1 MSLLYGNIFWNQKQ
15 NPDDYSPILQ
25 TATHSPM
32 VELPLQ
38 NAIFFAEKDAAFRQ
52 YPITVLLD
60 GWLYNKSEVLKRLQ
74 RADCT
79 DAQCAYHAWQAWGMD
94 SVKFLDGSFTLCVWD
109 EKKQTV
115 HLACDRTGSK
125 TLYYYHTPKGIAF
138 CNQMQFLRHTPGFA
152 AQMDEAQL
160 MHLFGFSPALLP
172 GQTVLKNVF
181 ALRNAQIVTVQQNLL
196 EKEQYWQ
203 LKYTGIT
210 NVINDVAADVRY
222 LLKKNVERA
231 VGAFENV
238 QFFLSGG
245 IDSTALAALGKQKLG
260 GVSTWSVEYDG
271 NDEYFTGGDYQPEPD
286 ADYVCLASAHLK
298 SAHTQIVLQHE
309 ELEEYL
315 FEAMLQRGF
324 PGMADVD
331 SSLLCFTKQI
341 PARNLIGGECADE
354 LFGGYPWFYREIDNT
369 YLPWGGSMDLRQ
381 SVMHPQLRNKLP
393 LGAYVT
399 AQIEQLASETP
410 QNTELNERDN
420 TLQQLY
426 YLCLQLFMP
435 VLVTRNNTMP
445 QYSGTN
451 VLSPFCDAS
460 LMNYAFNIPWEMK
473 FLYGR
478 EKGILRKA
486 VSDLVPTQI
495 LTRKKSP
502 FPKTYHPQFTAQ
514 MQRHLQHILQ
524 NKNSL
529 LHDVCDAD
537 VLAALAQN
545 PAAVTRPWFGQL
557 MTGPQLMGYFIQLH
571 GWLHAFNVNLA

>member
-1 MSLLYGNIFWNQKQ
+1 
-15 NPDDYSPILQ
+15 
-25 TATHSPM
+25 
-32 VELPLQ
+32 
-38 NAIFFAEKDAAFRQ
+38 
-52 YPITVLLD
+52 
-60 GWLYNKSEVLKRLQ
+60 
-74 RADCT
+74 
-79 DAQCAYHAWQAWGMD
+79 
-94 SVKFLDGSFTLCVWD
+94 
-109 EKKQTV
+109 
-115 HLACDRTGSK
+115 
-125 TLYYYHTPKGIAF
+125 
-138 CNQMQFLRHTPGFA
+138 
-152 AQMDEAQL
+152 
-160 MHLFGFSPALLP
+160 
-172 GQTVLKNVF
+172 
-181 ALRNAQIVTVQQNLL
+181 
-196 EKEQYWQ
+196 
-203 LKYTGIT
+203 
-210 NVINDVAADVRY
+210 
-222 LLKKNVERA
+222 
-231 VGAFENV
+231 
-238 QFFLSGG
+238 
-245 IDSTALAALGKQKLG
+245 
-260 GVSTWSVEYDG
+260 
-271 NDEYFTGGDYQPEPD
+271 
-286 ADYVCLASAHLK
+286 
-298 SAHTQIVLQHE
+298 
-309 ELEEYL
+309 
-315 FEAMLQRGF
+315 
-324 PGMADVD
+324 
-331 SSLLCFTKQI
+331 
-341 PARNLIGGECADE
+341 
-354 LFGGYPWFYREIDNT
+354 
-369 YLPWGGSMDLRQ
+369 MDLRQ

-545 PAAVTRPWFGQL
+545 PAAVTRP
-557 MTGPQLMGYFIQLH
+557 
-571 GWLHAFNVNLA
+571 